1 MRPTASR
8 RQLTYWRLDMST
20 QQNRQIRELVDG
32 LSQRPDR
39 PMPTLRP
46 EEPRGG
52 IPSRRGY
59 VEKQYQPGSGGIG
72 GIAIPLTEVE
82 GSREYHSQVTRLYS
96 NAFLIFAEVQPLQR
110 LHFIDSTGAAVAF
123 DFAQPPE
130 IGDA

>member
-1 MRPTASR
+1 
-8 RQLTYWRLDMST
+8 MST

-59 VEKQYQPGSGGIG
+59 VERAYQPGSGGG
-72 GIAIPLTEVE
+72 GSAGIASPITEPDF
-82 GSREYHSQVTRLYS
+82 SAREYYS
-96 NAFLIFAEVQPLQR
+96 AGLRSSDGLFFLPAVKKIVMQDANGMPAVFEFAEPGNDL
-110 LHFIDSTGAAVAF
+110 
-123 DFAQPPE
+123 
-130 IGDA
+130 

>member
-1 MRPTASR
+1 
-8 RQLTYWRLDMST
+8 MST

-59 VEKQYQPGSGGIG
+59 VEKQYQPGSGGVG
-72 GIAIPLTEVE
+72 GIASPLTEVA
-82 GSREYHSQVTRLYS
+82 GSREYHSQTTRLYS
-96 NAFLIFAEVQPLQR
+96 NSFLIFAEVQPLQR
-110 LHFIDSTGAAVAF
+110 LHFIDSAGADVAF
-123 DFAQPPE
+123 DFAEPPE
-130 IGDA
+130 IVDA

>member
-1 MRPTASR
+1 
-8 RQLTYWRLDMST
+8 MST

-59 VEKQYQPGSGGIG
+59 VERAYQPGSGRGTA
-72 GIAIPLTEVE
+72 GIASPLVE
-82 GSREYHSQVTRLYS
+82 GAVPPELNPTNPVLEREYYPGGLVSSDGLFVLPALKKITMRDA
-96 NAFLIFAEVQPLQR
+96 NGAPVVFEFAEPGT
-110 LHFIDSTGAAVAF
+110 D
-123 DFAQPPE
+123 DE
-130 IGDA
+130 